1 MAKEIER
8 KYLVCGDFEPYA
20 VSSVHICQGYLNPDP
35 DRTVRVRVKGDE
47 AFICVKGRNNGIS
60 RFEWEHRIPKEDALS
75 LLPLCSPGV
84 IDKIRYIVPF
94 KGHDWEVDRFFGD
107 NEGLILA
114 ELELRSEDET
124 FELPSWIGKEVSLDS
139 RYFNSSLALDPY
151 CNWKD
156 R

>member
-75 LLPLCSPGV
+75 LLPLCGPGV
-84 IDKIRYIVPF
+84 IASV
-94 KGHDWEVDRFFGD
+94 
-107 NEGLILA
+107 
-114 ELELRSEDET
+114 S
-124 FELPSWIGKEVSLDS
+124 PSW
-139 RYFNSSLALDPY
+139 NSGRRMRPLNCRRGSER
-151 CNWKD
+151 K
-156 R
+156 

>member
-1 MAKEIER
+1 M
-8 KYLVCGDFEPYA
+8 
-20 VSSVHICQGYLNPDP
+20 
-35 DRTVRVRVKGDE
+35 
-47 AFICVKGRNNGIS
+47 
-60 RFEWEHRIPKEDALS
+60 
-75 LLPLCSPGV
+75 